1 MADNGQDSLQ
11 EVPYFPMIVG
21 HEPYPWQ
28 RRLYAEL
35 CHGNVPDT
43 VAIPTGL
50 GKTLCVLLFALARL
64 RSQALPTR
72 VVYVV
77 DRRVDVD
84 HAADAI
90 RVWIDRIAANP
101 ALARAFHACAVFPS
115 ERPIALGALRGGWA
129 DDGVWWVDPARPAVI
144 VGSVDTI
151 GSRLLFSG
159 YGDGRSRRPLHAGLL
174 GHDALVMLDEAYP
187 SPAMG
192 ELLRAVVRLQSRPEF
207 QSMVLSATT
216 PETGAV
222 LGLSPQD
229 LMCDAVRRRLRA
241 RKSARFLPVASQAER
256 IATLCKAAAAHRTG
270 AIAVFV
276 ESVADARRVANR
288 LVRELDGDGAGRV
301 ALLTGTLRGRERA
314 ALRAGSLWRR
324 FAPGRERS
332 GDEPSVYLVST
343 AAGEA
348 GVDLSADHAVM
359 DVSSLDSMMQR
370 LGRVNR
376 TGSGDA
382 TVTIVHTE
390 REAEVRERTP
400 TTFGERLHAAR
411 QRTLEVLRSLPD
423 LSPESFRQLSPA
435 TFAACS
441 VLSAPRARLDAA
453 VVEAF
458 ALTSA
463 GLELP
468 PVSVYLRETAGE
480 FDLADTFLAWRWDV
494 AHLARLGP
502 EAAKEALSFFRPRP
516 GELARVSAPFARR
529 LVHEALGRR
538 EGRGLPLVVL
548 GAGGEAWAAVARDL
562 ADLPPLD
569 YATVILPA
577 SAGGL
582 SASGLPLERAPGPV
596 SDVGDGED
604 RLRYVVPRGAEG
616 GGGRALPAWVDR
628 AIELRIPMPGGGGGD
643 SEPRALVYALREP
656 DPAVQTGDGDLT
668 WLGASAET
676 IEEHGARV
684 GAAARRTGT
693 ALRLPEPLVAALETA
708 GRWHDRG
715 KARRVWQRAVGV
727 PTEGPVL
734 AKSTLGRLRP
744 EWLGGYRHE
753 FGSLAE
759 AERELPADS
768 PHRELVLHLIAAHHG
783 WGRPGFPEQAHWDP
797 DDASRSNR
805 ARAVRAAKRF
815 ARLQARHGPWRL
827 AWLEALVKAADA
839 RASSEARR

>member
-1 MADNGQDSLQ
+1 MPNSFLDDLP
-11 EVPYFPMIVG
+11 EIPYFPAIVG

-28 RRLYAEL
+28 GRLYAEL
-35 CHGNVPDT
+35 CRGNVPDT

-50 GKTLCVLLFALARL
+50 GKTLCVLLFVLARL
-64 RSQALPTR
+64 RSRALPTR

-101 ALARAFHACAVFPS
+101 ALARAFDARAAFPA

-129 DDGVWWVDPARPAVI
+129 DDGAWWLDPARPAVL

-174 GHDALVMLDEAYP
+174 GHDAVVMLDEAYP

-192 ELLRAVVRLQSRPEF
+192 ELLRAVARLQSRPEF
-207 QSMVLSATT
+207 RSMVLSATT
-216 PETGAV
+216 PETGIV

-229 LMCDAVRRRLRA
+229 LKCDGVRRRLRA
-241 RKSARFLPVASQAER
+241 RKSACFRPVASPAER
-256 IATLCKAAAAHRTG
+256 TATLCKAAAAHRTG

-276 ESVADARRVANR
+276 RTVADAKRVASR
-288 LVRELDGDGAGRV
+288 LVRELDTDGAKRV
-301 ALLTGTLRGRERA
+301 ALLTDTLRGRERA
-314 ALRAGSLWRR
+314 GLATGAVWQR
-324 FAPGRERS
+324 FAPGREWS
-332 GDEPSVYLVST
+332 EDEPSVYLVST

-370 LGRVNR
+370 IGRVNR

-382 TVTIVHTE
+382 TVTIVYTKS
-390 REAEVRERTP
+390 EVVPRGKTS
-400 TTFGERLHAAR
+400 TTFHERLHAAR
-411 QRTLEVLRSLPD
+411 QRTLEALRSLPD
-423 LSPESFRQLSPA
+423 LSPESFRQLGPA
-435 TFAACS
+435 TLNACS
-441 VLSAPRARLDAA
+441 VVSAPRARLDAA
-453 VVEAF
+453 VIEAF

-468 PVSVYLRETAGE
+468 PVSVYLRETARE
-480 FDLADTFLAWRWDV
+480 FDIADTFLAWRWDV
-494 AHLARLGP
+494 AHLAELGP
-502 EAAKEALSFFRPRP
+502 EAAKEALLFFRPRP
-516 GELARVSAPFARR
+516 DELARVSASFARR
-529 LVHEALGRR
+529 LVDEALGRR
-538 EGRGLPLVVL
+538 EGRGLPLVVI
-548 GAGGEAWAAVARDL
+548 GSGGEAWAAVVRDRS
-562 ADLPPLD
+562 DLPSLD

-577 SAGGL
+577 TAGGL
-582 SASGLPLERAPGPV
+582 SVSGLPVERAAGPV
-596 SDVGDGED
+596 TDVGDSED
-604 RLRYVVPRGAEG
+604 RIRYISPLSANDES
-616 GGGRALPAWVDR
+616 GRAPPAWVDR
-628 AIELRIPMPGGGGGD
+628 AIELRIPMMGGGED
-643 SEPRALVYALREP
+643 DPEPRFLVYALREP
-656 DPAVQTGDGDLT
+656 DPAIQTGEGDLT
-668 WLGASAET
+668 WLSASAQT
-676 IEEHGARV
+676 IEEHGSRV
-684 GAAARRTGT
+684 GVAARRIGT
-693 ALRLPEPLVAALETA
+693 ALRLPEPLIAALETA

-727 PTEGPVL
+727 PADGPLL

-805 ARAVRAAKRF
+805 ARAVRVAKRY
-815 ARLQARHGPWRL
+815 AQLQARHGAWRL
-827 AWLEALVKAADA
+827 AWLEALAKAADA
-839 RASSEARR
+839 RVSIEAQS